1 MIRIK
6 DIAKEAGVSPTT
18 VSNVIH
24 GNTKKVSKANIDKIQ
39 KILEE
44 HQYIPSMSAL
54 MLAENR
60 SRLIGVLIGGR
71 EGKRRSIASDPF
83 TSIILSA
90 LELEIYRQNYYML
103 FHMAGSQEESWKLA
117 RTWKVEGL
125 ITLGLSSEENL
136 ELKKKCQIPLVS
148 VDNYYGEECVA
159 NIGLQDFEGGYAMG
173 RFLTEQGL
181 KDILFLADNDLGVDH
196 ERWLGLSKAVSE
208 AGEGFTAGRRT
219 MPENRELRRI
229 WMEEHLEDLQKR
241 DSLFFASD
249 HYAMEG
255 IHFLQD
261 KGITV
266 PDEISV
272 AGFDDSP
279 HADMCRPRITTVRQ
293 NVVKKG
299 QETVRRLMCLI
310 QEKEYR
316 GCEKLPVELIIRDS
330 VVLKKK

>member
-24 GNTKKVSKANIDKIQ
+24 GNTKKVSRANIEKIQ

-60 SRLIGVLIGGR
+60 SRLIGMLIGER
-71 EGKRRSIASDPF
+71 EGKRRNIASDPF
-83 TSIILSA
+83 TSIILNA

-117 RTWKVEGL
+117 LTWKVEGL

-136 ELKKKCQIPLVS
+136 ELQEKCQVPLVS
-148 VDNYYGEECVA
+148 IDNYYEGKSVA

-173 RFLTEQGL
+173 RYLVQRGL
-181 KDILFLADNDLGVDH
+181 KDLLFLADNDRGVDH
-196 ERWLGLSKAVSE
+196 ERFMGFWKAVNE
-208 AGEGFTAGRRT
+208 AGGKCRAGQRII
-219 MPENRELRRI
+219 PENQEMRRV
-229 WMEEHLEDLQKR
+229 WMEDHIEDLLKH
-241 DSLFFASD
+241 DGLFFASD
-249 HYAMEG
+249 YYAMEG

-261 KGITV
+261 RGYSV
-266 PDEISV
+266 PGDISV

-279 HADMCRPRITTVRQ
+279 YAEMCRPKITTVRQ

-310 QEKEYR
+310 QEREFQ
-316 GCEKLPVELIIRDS
+316 GCERLPAELVPRDS
-330 VVLKKK
+330 TK